1 MNQYKLNK
9 SEIEELKKE
18 LIKNNINN
26 TFVFFYSQLDNV
38 FCECFFGEKGGVI
51 KVKKKTFIIVND
63 NFLTMLGF
71 INCKNCINELMTES
85 CRKDIF
91 GVWEELSS

>member
-1 MNQYKLNK
+1 MRLNE
-9 SEIEELKKE
+9 SEIVELKKKLTFPE
-18 LIKNNINN
+18 LKN
-26 TFVFFYSQLDNV
+26 TFVFFYSQFDSD
-38 FCECFFGEKGGVI
+38 FCKNFFGEKGGVI

-71 INCKNCINELMTES
+71 IDCKNCINELMTES

-91 GVWEELSS
+91 GVWEGLSS